1 MTEMHTPA
9 DDESTWR
16 GSRPVFRPPER
27 FWPYVETSEEPSHEE
42 LAALDPGLHDV
53 LFGPREGPFSMT
65 LCFPRFE

>member
-1 MTEMHTPA
+1 
-9 DDESTWR
+9 
-16 GSRPVFRPPER
+16 VFRPPER